1 MELEW
6 RDIQDFPDYQISN
19 TGLVK
24 SFKVTKNGRLVNGG
38 EMTSGY
44 RYVRL
49 TKNGKVFNR
58 SIHRLLAIAFI
69 DNPNNYEDVNHIN
82 GNKLDN
88 NVKNLEWCTRSDNC
102 KHSCINKLSKVKL
115 TVNDVKEIKRRLNSG
130 EMGIEIAKDFN
141 VNNRMI
147 SNIKLGKSWRY
158 VK

>member
-88 NVKNLEWCTRSDNC
+88 NVKNLEWS
-102 KHSCINKLSKVKL
+102 
-115 TVNDVKEIKRRLNSG
+115 
-130 EMGIEIAKDFN
+130 
-141 VNNRMI
+141 
-147 SNIKLGKSWRY
+147 Y